1 MESGLES
8 FALLE
13 KRTLALGRRYQEVL
27 EERNNLRQKLEEQ
40 ALKLT
45 ELENKVSSQED
56 LLSAVDA
63 RMVDLLGEIDKYLPP
78 DNQNSGAA
86 QVLPGMHGS

>member
-13 KRTLALGRRYQEVL
+13 ERTLALGRRYQEVL
-27 EERNNLRQKLEEQ
+27 EERNNLRQKVEQ
-40 ALKLT
+40 QASKLT
-45 ELENKVSSQED
+45 ELENRVSSQED
-56 LLSAVDA
+56 LLDTVDA
-63 RMVDLLGEIDKYLPP
+63 KMVDLLGEIDKYLPQ
-78 DNQNSGAA
+78 DNQNSGSA

>member
-1 MESGLES
+1 MESEFES

-13 KRTLALGRRYQEVL
+13 KKTLELGRRYREVL
-27 EERNNLRQKLEEQ
+27 EERNNLRQKLEQQ

-45 ELENKVSSQED
+45 ELENKVGSQED
-56 LLSAVDA
+56 LLQAVDSK
-63 RMVDLLGEIDKYLPP
+63 MVDLLGEIDKYLPQ
-78 DNQNSGAA
+78 DNQNTGSA